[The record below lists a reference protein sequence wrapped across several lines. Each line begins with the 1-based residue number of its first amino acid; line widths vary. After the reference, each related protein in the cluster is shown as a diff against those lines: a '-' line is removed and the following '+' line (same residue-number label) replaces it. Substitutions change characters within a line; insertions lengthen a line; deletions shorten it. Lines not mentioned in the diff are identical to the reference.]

1 MLTLWRPKQDLFRW
15 NSQLDTLFDWAPAPE
30 ASGPAVDVTEEETRY
45 VLRADLPG
53 FEEKDIQVCVVDDVL
68 VFSGKREKSAEEKQG
83 TVTQAERRHGSFCR
97 RFALDSSVDESSI
110 EASYKSGVL
119 TVALP
124 KKEAAKPRQIPV
136 HTS

>member
-1 MLTLWRPKQDLFRW
+1 MLTLCRPNQDLFRW
-15 NSQLDTLFDWAPAPE
+15 SSELDPLFDWVPAPE
-30 ASGPAVDVTEEETRY
+30 ALGLAVDVTEEETRY

-53 FEEKDIQVCVVDDVL
+53 FEEKDIDVRVLDGLL

-83 TVTQAERRHGSFCR
+83 TLTQAERRHGSFCR

-110 EASYKSGVL
+110 EASYKNGVL

>member
-1 MLTLWRPKQDLFRW
+1 MLTLWRQNQNLLRW
-15 NSQLDTLFDWAPAPE
+15 SRELDRLFDSAPAPE
-30 ASGPAVDVTEEETRY
+30 ALQPAVDVTEEEARY

-53 FEEKDIQVCVVDDVL
+53 FEEKDIDVRVL
-68 VFSGKREKSAEEKQG
+68 DGVLILSGKREPSTEEKQG
-83 TVTQAERRHGSFCR
+83 TVTQAERRYGSFCR
-97 RFALDSSVDESSI
+97 KFALDFAVDESTI

-124 KKEAAKPRQIPV
+124 RKEATKPRQIPI